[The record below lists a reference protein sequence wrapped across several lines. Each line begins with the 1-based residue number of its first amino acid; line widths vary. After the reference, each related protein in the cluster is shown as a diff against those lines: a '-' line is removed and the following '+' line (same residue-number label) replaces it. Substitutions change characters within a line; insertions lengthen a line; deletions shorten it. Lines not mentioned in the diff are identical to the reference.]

1 MDVRVYRGSGTKVA
15 KLPGVQAELDKGAQ
29 KVLARAKAN
38 AAAHFKTGAYAAS
51 LGVAVVPGRNGV
63 KDRMVYSSDPAAV
76 PIEFGHVAANGRV
89 VPGQRILLN
98 ALYGSGV

>member
-1 MDVRVYRGSGTKVA
+1 M
-15 KLPGVQAELDKGAQ
+15 
-29 KVLARAKAN
+29 
-38 AAAHFKTGAYAAS
+38 
-51 LGVAVVPGRNGV
+51 AVVPGRNGV

-76 PIEFGHVAANGRV
+76 PIEFGHVTSSGRV

>member
-1 MDVRVYRGSGTKVA
+1 MYKGAGTKVA

-29 KVLARAKAN
+29 KVLSHAKAN
-38 AAAHFKTGAYAAS
+38 AAAHFKTGAYSAS

-63 KDRMVYSSDPAAV
+63 QDRMVYSSDPAAV

-89 VPGQRILLN
+89 VQGQRILLN